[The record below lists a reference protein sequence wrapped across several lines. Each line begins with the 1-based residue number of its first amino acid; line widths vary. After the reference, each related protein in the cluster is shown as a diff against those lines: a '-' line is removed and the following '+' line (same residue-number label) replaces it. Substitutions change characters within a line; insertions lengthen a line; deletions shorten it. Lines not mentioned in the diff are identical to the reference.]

1 MCFTLFAESIKDR
14 IILGF
19 HQMNAGFQIM
29 RLFQMNLERFLLGL
43 KEGFVDCMSLQLPEG
58 LLDGFLL
65 LLGFVE
71 GYLLC

>member
-1 MCFTLFAESIKDR
+1 
-14 IILGF
+14 
-19 HQMNAGFQIM
+19 MNAGFQIM